1 MSRTRRKRDFGW
13 FSLLFSELSMI
24 VFLFW
29 ALTVESGKQERK
41 YSIFERVPAVF
52 SSNTFAIQTNSPKEL
67 SMLKHHTTDEAV
79 HVEVHIDLCPNDV
92 LHIKIGNICL
102 HLCRQDF
109 LQLAQAVQHTAE
121 QITRSPAVSK
131 LAKENTH

>member
-1 MSRTRRKRDFGW
+1 MNRTKGKRDFGR
-13 FSLLFSELSMI
+13 FSLRFSELSMI

-41 YSIFERVPAVF
+41 YTTFERAPARF
-52 SSNTFAIQTNSPKEL
+52 SSHTFARHTNSPKEL
-67 SMLKHHTTDEAV
+67 SMLKHHPTDEEV

-121 QITRSPAVSK
+121 QITRSRAVSK
-131 LAKENTH
+131 LAKDNMH

>member
-1 MSRTRRKRDFGW
+1 
-13 FSLLFSELSMI
+13 
-24 VFLFW
+24 
-29 ALTVESGKQERK
+29 
-41 YSIFERVPAVF
+41 
-52 SSNTFAIQTNSPKEL
+52 
-67 SMLKHHTTDEAV
+67 MLKHHTTDEAV